1 MFIYIFLLFPVGF
14 FCGLNS
20 LIKIKHSA
28 DNTKGMEG
36 EKSEEERGREG
47 KKNRRERGR
56 ERKRVLYII
65 IINHLQ
71 TSWSGE
77 KGLKQKA
84 EIVSAKVKRL
94 ILVPVSAFHIVIV
107 PGEQNINNKS
117 LQLSYSEQ
125 E

>member
-1 MFIYIFLLFPVGF
+1 MRRR
-14 FCGLNS
+14 
-20 LIKIKHSA
+20 
-28 DNTKGMEG
+28 EG
-36 EKSEEERGREG
+36 ERGRRIGE
-47 KKNRRERGR
+47 ERGR
-56 ERKRVLYII
+56 ERKKVLYII

>member
-1 MFIYIFLLFPVGF
+1 MRRR
-14 FCGLNS
+14 
-20 LIKIKHSA
+20 
-28 DNTKGMEG
+28 EG
-36 EKSEEERGREG
+36 ERGRRIGEEG
-47 KKNRRERGR
+47 ERERER
-56 ERKRVLYII
+56 ERVLYII

-117 LQLSYSEQ
+117 LQLSYNEQ
-125 E
+125 EQL